1 MRARLPYSPAEDR
14 REGIASPDDTADVG
28 DIWRIFYCRRRVI
41 LAVVAVC
48 FVVALAYAMAASP
61 QYASTAEIF
70 IDPRDRQILA
80 KDVNPDTL
88 AADGG
93 LLQVETQARVVASD
107 AVLLRAV
114 ESAGLDRD
122 PDFGGRS
129 ASPIGMLLGL
139 VFGEDATGEA
149 AQKNKALRALRKN
162 LSVKRADKVFVIDV
176 TVTAKTAEKAARI
189 SGAVADAY
197 IADQIAA
204 RGQSTQ
210 RASDALEAR
219 LANLRDGV
227 RDIETRVE
235 KYKAA
240 HDIVGT
246 TKELVSDQ
254 QLDDSGAKLQNA
266 RSKSQELRAR
276 LDQIE
281 ALRRGGGDAGSIPE
295 ALQSSVIT
303 QLRAS
308 SQDLL
313 RRESDLRTRVGER
326 HPDLIALVEQVQEV
340 KRQINAELDRLARGA
355 RGDYERALAYER
367 SLSMSFDKSK
377 AKTQTTDQDS
387 VELHELNRELEAR
400 RSLYQLVL
408 ARAAET
414 RAQAN
419 IDTTNDRI
427 ISKAIP
433 PAKPSWP
440 PRLLILLGAIGGGL
454 GLGAGLA
461 LLLEY
466 CAPTVLSP
474 SQLERLAEAP
484 VIGVLHARRRTF
496 LQRRGARNASGAG
509 AALRPDN
516 EITLALTRLCGPIG
530 ALRGIPDP
538 YSLVLTS
545 APGDTV
551 ARLQAIDRIVT
562 AAEERGLAILL
573 IEASE
578 DISNRAAKK
587 GFLNVVNGEC
597 ALAAAVQAH
606 GPRGTKR
613 LALGAVRNAASREL
627 QDGQIDRFLEDA
639 GRYFDLI
646 LFDVGPLEQ
655 NPGLASLAG
664 RADDVLFVAVQGVT
678 SQRAARDMSSAILA
692 STGQPVSASLL
703 MQAAA

>member
-1 MRARLPYSPAEDR
+1 LPYGPAEDSG
-14 REGIASPDDTADVG
+14 EGMAHPGDMADIG
-28 DIWRIFYCRRRVI
+28 DIWRIFFCRRRVI
-41 LAVVAVC
+41 LAVVAGC
-48 FVVALAYAMAASP
+48 FLAALAYAMTAPP

-70 IDPRDRQILA
+70 IDPRDRQILT

-93 LLQVETQARVVASD
+93 LLQVETQARVIGSD

-129 ASPIGMLLGL
+129 TSPIGMLLGL
-139 VFGEDATGEA
+139 VLGEDETGEA
-149 AQKNKALRALRKN
+149 AQRNKALRILRKN

-176 TVTAKTAEKAARI
+176 TVTAKTAEKAARV
-189 SGAVADAY
+189 SGAVAEAY

-204 RGQSTQ
+204 RGQSAR
-210 RASDALEAR
+210 RASDALAAR
-219 LANLRDGV
+219 LADLRDGV
-227 RDIETRVE
+227 RDAETRVE
-235 KYKAA
+235 KYKAM

-246 TKELVSDQ
+246 NKELVTDQ
-254 QLDDSGAKLQNA
+254 QLDDSGAKLENA
-266 RSKSQELRAR
+266 RTKSQEFRAR

-281 ALRRGGGDAGSIPE
+281 ALRRSGGDAGSIPE
-295 ALQSSVIT
+295 ALQSSVVT

-308 SQDLL
+308 AQDLL
-313 RRESDLRTRVGER
+313 RRESDLRTRVGDR

-355 RGDYERALAYER
+355 RSDYERALAYER
-367 SLSMSFDKSK
+367 SLSSNFDKSK
-377 AKTQTTDQDS
+377 LKTQTVEQDS
-387 VELHELNRELEAR
+387 VELHELNRELDAR
-400 RSLYQLVL
+400 RSLYQVFL

-414 RAQAN
+414 RAQAD

-433 PAKPSWP
+433 PSKPSWP
-440 PRLLILLGAIGGGL
+440 PRVFIILGAIGGGL

-466 CAPTVLSP
+466 CSPTILSP
-474 SQLERLAEAP
+474 GQLERLAEAP
-484 VIGVLHARRRTF
+484 VIGVLHARRQVS
-496 LQRRGARNASGAG
+496 LQTRGRRKAPRPGTAP
-509 AALRPDN
+509 RPDN
-516 EITLALTRLCGPIG
+516 EIAFALTRLCGPIG

-538 YSLVLTS
+538 YSLLLIS
-545 APGDTV
+545 AQGDTV

-562 AAEERGLAILL
+562 AAEERGLSILL

-578 DISNRAAKK
+578 DISNGSAK

-597 ALAAAVQAH
+597 ALRAAVQAY
-606 GPRGTKR
+606 GARGTKR
-613 LALGAVRNAASREL
+613 LGIGSARNAASRDL
-627 QDGQIDRFLEDA
+627 QESQIDRFLEDA

-646 LFDVGPLEQ
+646 LFDAGAFEQ

-678 SQRAARDMSSAILA
+678 SQQAARDMSSAILA

>member
-1 MRARLPYSPAEDR
+1 MRARLPYSPAEDSGD
-14 REGIASPDDTADVG
+14 GIANPADMADIG

-41 LAVVAVC
+41 LAVTVGC
-48 FVVALAYAMAASP
+48 FLVALAYAMTASP

-70 IDPRDRQILA
+70 IDPRDRQILT

-122 PDFGGRS
+122 PDFGGGSTS
-129 ASPIGMLLGL
+129 AVRVLLDL
-139 VFGEDATGEA
+139 VFGEEATGEA

-189 SGAVADAY
+189 SGAVAEAY

-219 LANLRDGV
+219 LADLRDGV
-227 RDIETRVE
+227 RDVETRVE

-246 TKELVSDQ
+246 TKELTSDQ

-281 ALRRGGGDAGSIPE
+281 ALRRGGGDAGAIPE

-308 SQDLL
+308 AQDLL

-355 RGDYERALAYER
+355 RSDYERALAYER
-367 SLSMSFDKSK
+367 SLSLNFDKSK
-377 AKTQTTDQDS
+377 AKTQLVDQDS

-400 RSLYQLVL
+400 RSLYQSVL

-414 RAQAN
+414 RAQAD

-454 GLGAGLA
+454 GLGAGLT

-466 CAPTVLSP
+466 CSPTVLSP
-474 SQLERLAEAP
+474 GQLERLAEAP
-484 VIGVLHARRRTF
+484 VIGVLHTRRQTF
-496 LQRRGARNASGAG
+496 LQMRGQRNASGPG
-509 AALRPDN
+509 AAPRPDN
-516 EITLALTRLCGPIG
+516 EIALALTRLCGPIG

-538 YSLVLTS
+538 YSLLLTS
-545 APGDTV
+545 AQGDTV

-562 AAEERGLAILL
+562 AAEERGLSILL

-578 DISNRAAKK
+578 DISNGASQK

-597 ALAAAVQAH
+597 ALRAAVHAY

-613 LALGAVRNAASREL
+613 LGMGSARNVASRDL

-646 LFDVGPLEQ
+646 LFDVGSLEQ
-655 NPGLASLAG
+655 NPGLASVAG

>member
-1 MRARLPYSPAEDR
+1 LPYGPAEDSG
-14 REGIASPDDTADVG
+14 EGVAHPGDMADIG
-28 DIWRIFYCRRRVI
+28 DIWRVFFCRRRVI
-41 LAVVAVC
+41 LAVVAGC
-48 FVVALAYAMAASP
+48 FLAALAYAMTAPP

-70 IDPRDRQILA
+70 IDPRDRQILT

-93 LLQVETQARVVASD
+93 LLQVETQARVIGSD

-129 ASPIGMLLGL
+129 TSPIGTLLGL
-139 VFGEDATGEA
+139 VLGEDGTGEA
-149 AQKNKALRALRKN
+149 AQKNKALRVLRKN

-189 SGAVADAY
+189 SGAVAEAY

-204 RGQSTQ
+204 RGQSAR
-210 RASDALEAR
+210 RASDALAAR
-219 LANLRDGV
+219 LADLRDGV
-227 RDIETRVE
+227 RDAETRVE

-246 TKELVSDQ
+246 NKELVTDQ
-254 QLDDSGAKLQNA
+254 QLDDSGAKLENA
-266 RSKSQELRAR
+266 RTKSQEFRAR

-281 ALRRGGGDAGSIPE
+281 ALRRSGGDAGSIPE

-308 SQDLL
+308 AQDLL

-355 RGDYERALAYER
+355 RSDYERALAYEH
-367 SLSMSFDKSK
+367 SLSANFDKSK
-377 AKTQTTDQDS
+377 LKTQTVEQDS
-387 VELHELNRELEAR
+387 VELHELNRELDAR
-400 RSLYQLVL
+400 RSLYQVFL

-414 RAQAN
+414 RAQAD

-433 PAKPSWP
+433 PGKPSWP
-440 PRLLILLGAIGGGL
+440 PRVFIILGAIGGGL

-466 CAPTVLSP
+466 CSPTILSP

-484 VIGVLHARRRTF
+484 VIGVLHARRQTS
-496 LQRRGARNASGAG
+496 LQTRRQRKAPWPS
-509 AALRPDN
+509 AAPRPDN
-516 EITLALTRLCGPIG
+516 EIALALSCLCGPIG

-538 YSLVLTS
+538 YSLLLVS
-545 APGDTV
+545 AQGDTV

-562 AAEERGLAILL
+562 AAEERGLSILL

-578 DISNRAAKK
+578 DISNGSAR

-597 ALAAAVQAH
+597 ALRAAVQAY
-606 GPRGTKR
+606 GGRGTKR
-613 LALGAVRNAASREL
+613 LGIGFARNAASRDL
-627 QDGQIDRFLEDA
+627 QEAQIDRFLEDA

-646 LFDVGPLEQ
+646 LFDAGAFEQ

-664 RADDVLFVAVQGVT
+664 RADDVLLVAVQGVT
-678 SQRAARDMSSAILA
+678 SQQAARDMSSAIIA